1 LGLALVGLAAGAS
14 TTLSVPPERAYGPP
28 DPARVHCLARTRFQA
43 DQPLA
48 TGERVRILNRH
59 GRRRSVRIVEVRDK
73 AVVVDTNHRWAGLAM
88 ELEVELVSIQAPSAN
103 PDVRAP

>member
-1 LGLALVGLAAGAS
+1 
-14 TTLSVPPERAYGPP
+14 
-28 DPARVHCLARTRFQA
+28 
-43 DQPLA
+43 
-48 TGERVRILNRH
+48 
-59 GRRRSVRIVEVRDK
+59 VRDK